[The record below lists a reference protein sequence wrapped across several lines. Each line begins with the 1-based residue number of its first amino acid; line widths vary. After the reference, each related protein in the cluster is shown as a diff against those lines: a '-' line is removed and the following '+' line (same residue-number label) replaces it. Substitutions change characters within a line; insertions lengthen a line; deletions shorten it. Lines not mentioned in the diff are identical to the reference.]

1 MMKKKRRL
9 VRQDNAG
16 KAGKKI
22 KGHFREIQ
30 EEMINEKILEAKKKR
45 ELELKGNSYNSSSSS
60 PDGVEGLPGH
70 IPFSSGLPVV
80 EGLLEAEPRS
90 LPQTMADDAFDS
102 VQKAKENN
110 YGLFRGD
117 VKETMQATASMLKD
131 MIIDFQR
138 EVTEL
143 ILKKNDPKWADL
155 GIEKK
160 ARIYARVSESLV
172 KINNV
177 ELSWA
182 KPESK
187 KGQPQVH
194 LHYNI
199 PDDPL
204 ERTRLLVEYDNIL
217 GRMPVIPT
225 PLLGQQQRILIET
238 KPYKEDKEESLRI
251 GSGKEE

>member
-1 MMKKKRRL
+1 MSQIRSAVVCFTRGCVL
-9 VRQDNAG
+9 GRGVCLLTQVG
-16 KAGKKI
+16 T
-22 KGHFREIQ
+22 
-30 EEMINEKILEAKKKR
+30 L
-45 ELELKGNSYNSSSSS
+45 

-70 IPFSSGLPVV
+70 IPFSSGLPAVA
-80 EGLLEAEPRS
+80 GLEEES
-90 LPQTMADDAFDS
+90 LPQNIANDAFDGI
-102 VQKAKENN
+102 QKAKEDN
-110 YGLFRGD
+110 YGPFRGD
-117 VKETMQATASMLKD
+117 VKETMKATASMLKD

-160 ARIYARVSESLV
+160 ARIYASVSESLT

-187 KGQPQVH
+187 KGGQPQVH

-204 ERTRLLVEYDNIL
+204 ERMRLLGEYDAIL
-217 GRMPVIPT
+217 GRVPVIPA
-225 PLLGQQQRILIET
+225 PLPGQQQRILIET
-238 KPYKEDKEESLRI
+238 KPFKEDKEKPLQI

>member
-9 VRQDNAG
+9 IRQENQG
-16 KAGKKI
+16 VGKKI

-30 EEMINEKILEAKKKR
+30 EDMINEKILEAKKKR
-45 ELELKGNSYNSSSSS
+45 ELELKGNNYNITLP
-60 PDGVEGLPGH
+60 PDGIEGLPGH
-70 IPFSSGLPVV
+70 IPFSSGLPAV
-80 EGLLEAEPRS
+80 EGLEPTERS
-90 LPQTMADDAFDS
+90 LPQVIADDAFDG
-102 VQKAKENN
+102 VQKAKEDS
-110 YGLFRGD
+110 YGEYRSD
-117 VKETMQATASMLKD
+117 VKETMKATAGLLKE

-138 EVTEL
+138 EVAEL

-160 ARIYARVSESLV
+160 ARIYARVTESLA
-172 KINNV
+172 KINAV

-182 KPESK
+182 KPEIK

-204 ERTRLLVEYDNIL
+204 ERARLLTEYDGIL
-217 GRMPVIPT
+217 GRPMIPA
-225 PLLGQQQRILIET
+225 PLPGQQQRILIET
-238 KPYKEDKEESLRI
+238 KPFREGKEEPLKI
-251 GSGKEE
+251 GSGIE